1 MDGRMKGVGELLV
14 GERVKGSSF
23 GGGFAILLVCVK
35 RDVVVVPSF
44 TSVEVSE
51 SMF

>member
-14 GERVKGSSF
+14 GGRVKGSSF

-35 RDVVVVPSF
+35 RDVVPSF